1 MDEIKERYESL
12 HMNDDDLYD
21 RIEALIERSTL
32 RQEVIAA
39 NMRTDIAE
47 LKGEVKV
54 LDAKIDSVRN
64 ELTAKID
71 GVDKKLDARVDG
83 IMDAIALTNTRID
96 DTNTRIDDLISKQSN
111 RIAKWGIIIAIG
123 ICAVQI
129 AASVILHFWK

>member
-21 RIEALIERSTL
+21 RIEALMERSTL
-32 RQEVIAA
+32 KQEVIAA
-39 NMRTDIAE
+39 NTRADIAE
-47 LKGEVKV
+47 LRGEVKA
-54 LDAKIDSVRN
+54 LN
-64 ELTAKID
+64 AKID
-71 GVDKKLDARVDG
+71 GVEKKLDARIDGVEKKLDARVDG

-96 DTNTRIDDLISKQSN
+96 DLISKQSN
-111 RIAKWGIIIAIG
+111 KIAKWGIIIAIG